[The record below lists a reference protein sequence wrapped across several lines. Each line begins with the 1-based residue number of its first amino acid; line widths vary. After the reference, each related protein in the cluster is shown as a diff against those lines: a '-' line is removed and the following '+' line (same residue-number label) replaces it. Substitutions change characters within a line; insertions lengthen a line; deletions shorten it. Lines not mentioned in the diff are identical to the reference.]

1 MTGGFTTLRSGTEKS
16 AHYHAL
22 MNKFPRS
29 LSRLFCLLLLV
40 LGSSSTH
47 AARVTLITHGFNAG
61 VDEWIVPMANR
72 MAGYTSFHGADASI
86 YQLTVATNANGQ
98 FVTSTEFLDGTPAGA
113 SNSGNLFLLLDW
125 SKVAGSFVSFL
136 EIYPARF
143 TVTQIAEVVTPA
155 LLNPA
160 LLADLNGRAL
170 AEFPLHLIGHSRGG
184 PLISE
189 LTRLLGAEG
198 VWVDQLTMLDP
209 HPCDPADPLEAIGCP
224 VLDAQPVVFA
234 NVRFADNYWQNLGSG
249 IDLQGQPVLGAYNRQ
264 LLNLPGGYS
273 LNHSDTHLWYHG
285 TIDFADPTFDGG
297 EFLAFTDR
305 ATWFAEGET
314 NGFQAGFLYSR
325 IGGGDRVSTNRPAG
339 PATAAINEGLL
350 SPRQALPVN
359 NGNWPNV
366 IELRAANPG
375 RFLFQN
381 EPGLATREENVA
393 YPAGNLRV
401 TAEYQSG
408 AAATWTL
415 FLDPD
420 ANELNGNE
428 IILGQE
434 SLGATGIHTVSNL
447 LRNVTLDANQVA
459 YGIYRLGARIQGGQ
473 PGSRR
478 VQYAAQKVA
487 VLAPLKLA
495 VGNVGSGQGQLRV
508 TGSGGYS
515 AAIEVT
521 DDFAGWETARVV
533 SFPGFL
539 NGNFNQPVTAH
550 GELFFTDPALFLR
563 AIYLRPSQ

>member
-1 MTGGFTTLRSGTEKS
+1 MNNLSNLRI
-16 AHYHAL
+16 
-22 MNKFPRS
+22 RS
-29 LSRLFCLLLLV
+29 RAFCFHCLLLLAL
-40 LGSSSTH
+40 LGGTGSTH
-47 AARVTLITHGFNAG
+47 AGRVTLITHGFNAS

-86 YQLTVATNANGQ
+86 YQLTVTTNASGH
-98 FVTSTEFLDGTPAGA
+98 FVTSTEFLDGTPAGE
-113 SNSGNLFLLLDW
+113 SGSGNLFILLDW
-125 SKVAGSFVSFL
+125 SNVAGSFVSFL

-189 LTRLLGAEG
+189 LARLLGTEG

-224 VLDAQPVVFA
+224 VLDAQPAVFA

-249 IDLQGQPVLGAYNRQ
+249 IDLKGQPVPGAYNRQ

-285 TIDFADPTFDGG
+285 TIDFAAPAFDGG
-297 EFLAFTDR
+297 ASLTFTDR
-305 ATWFAEGET
+305 ATWFAAGET
-314 NGFQAGFLYSR
+314 NGLQAGFLYSR
-325 IGGGDRVSTNRPAG
+325 IGGGDRASTNRPAG
-339 PATAAINEGLL
+339 PTTAEINEGLL
-350 SPRQALPVN
+350 GARQTLPVN
-359 NGNWPNV
+359 GGTWPNV

-375 RFLFQN
+375 RFHFQS

-393 YPAGNLRV
+393 YPAGSLTV

-408 AAATWTL
+408 TAATWTL

-428 IILGQE
+428 IILGE
-434 SLGATGIHTVSNL
+434 EALTATGIGTVSNL
-447 LRNVTLDANQVA
+447 IRSVTLDANQVA
-459 YGIYRLGARIQGGQ
+459 YGIYHLGARIQGGQ

-487 VLAPLKLA
+487 VLAPLELA
-495 VGNVGSGQGQLRV
+495 VRNTGAGQGELSV
-508 TGSGGYS
+508 TGSAGYS
-515 AAIEVT
+515 AAIEATDNFIDWEEVGVT
-521 DDFAGWETARVV
+521 
-533 SFPGFL
+533 PL
-539 NGNFNQPVTAH
+539 NAGNFGPPVTIDESLLLEA
-550 GELFFTDPALFLR
+550 PALFFR
-563 AIYLRPSQ
+563 ATYLRPSP

>member
-1 MTGGFTTLRSGTEKS
+1 MNNLSNLRI
-16 AHYHAL
+16 
-22 MNKFPRS
+22 RS
-29 LSRLFCLLLLV
+29 RAFCFHCLLLLAL
-40 LGSSSTH
+40 LGGTGSTH
-47 AARVTLITHGFNAG
+47 AGRVTLITHGFNAS

-86 YQLTVATNANGQ
+86 YQLTVTTNASGH
-98 FVTSTEFLDGTPAGA
+98 FVTSTEFLDGTPAGE
-113 SNSGNLFLLLDW
+113 SGSGNLFILLDW
-125 SKVAGSFVSFL
+125 SNVAGSFVSFL

-189 LTRLLGAEG
+189 LARLLGTEG

-224 VLDAQPVVFA
+224 VLDAQPAVFA

-249 IDLQGQPVLGAYNRQ
+249 IDLKGQPVPGAYNRQ

-285 TIDFADPTFDGG
+285 TIDFAAPAFDGG
-297 EFLAFTDR
+297 ASLTFTDR
-305 ATWFAEGET
+305 ATWFAAGET
-314 NGFQAGFLYSR
+314 NGLQAGFLYSR
-325 IGGGDRVSTNRPAG
+325 IGGGDRASTNRPAG
-339 PATAAINEGLL
+339 PTTAEINEGLL
-350 SPRQALPVN
+350 GARQTLPVN
-359 NGNWPNV
+359 GGTWPNV

-375 RFLFQN
+375 RFHFQS

-393 YPAGNLRV
+393 YPAGSLTV

-408 AAATWTL
+408 TAATWTL

-428 IILGQE
+428 IILGE
-434 SLGATGIHTVSNL
+434 EALTATGIGTVSNL
-447 LRNVTLDANQVA
+447 IRSVTLDANQVA
-459 YGIYRLGARIQGGQ
+459 YGIYHLGARIQGGQ

-487 VLAPLKLA
+487 VLAPLELA
-495 VGNVGSGQGQLRV
+495 VRNTGAGQGELSV
-508 TGSGGYS
+508 TGSAGYS
-515 AAIEVT
+515 AAIEATDNFIDWEEVGVT
-521 DDFAGWETARVV
+521 
-533 SFPGFL
+533 PL
-539 NGNFNQPVTAH
+539 NAGNFGQPVTIDESLLLEA
-550 GELFFTDPALFLR
+550 PALFFR
-563 AIYLRPSQ
+563 ATYLRPSP

>member
-1 MTGGFTTLRSGTEKS
+1 
-16 AHYHAL
+16 
-22 MNKFPRS
+22 MNNPSNLHTRGRAFC
-29 LSRLFCLLLLV
+29 FHCLLMFALLGG
-40 LGSSSTH
+40 GSATH
-47 AARVTLITHGFNAG
+47 AARVTLITHGFNAS

-72 MAGYTSFHGADASI
+72 MAGYTSFLGADASI

-98 FVTSTEFLDGTPAGA
+98 FVITTEFLDGTPAGA
-113 SNSGNLFLLLDW
+113 SNSGNLFILLDW
-125 SKVAGSFVSFL
+125 SNVAGSFVSFL

-160 LLADLNGRAL
+160 LLSDLNGRAL

-189 LTRLLGAEG
+189 LARLLGAQG
-198 VWVDQLTMLDP
+198 VWVDQITMLDP

-224 VLDAQPVVFA
+224 VLDAQPAVFA

-249 IDLQGQPVLGAYNRQ
+249 IDLQGQPVPGAYNRQ
-264 LLNLPGGYS
+264 LLALPGGYS

-297 EFLAFTDR
+297 ASLTFTDR
-305 ATWFAEGET
+305 ATWFAAGET

-325 IGGGDRVSTNRPAG
+325 IGGGDRTSANRPAG
-339 PATAAINEGLL
+339 LATSEINEGLL
-350 SPRQALPVN
+350 GARQALPVN
-359 NGNWPNV
+359 DGAWPNV

-393 YPAGNLRV
+393 YPAGSLTV

-434 SLGATGIHTVSNL
+434 SLAATGINTVSNL
-447 LRNVTLDANQVA
+447 VRSVTLDANEVI
-459 YGIYRLGARIQGGQ
+459 YGLYHLGGRITGGQ
-473 PGSRR
+473 PGASR

-495 VGNVGSGQGQLRV
+495 VRNTGVAGELSV
-508 TGSGGYS
+508 TGSTGYN
-515 AAIEVT
+515 AAIEIT
-521 DDFAGWETARVV
+521 EDLTNWDEAGVIPFNT
-533 SFPGFL
+533 
-539 NGNFNQPVTAH
+539 GNFGQPATVNESLSLDA
-550 GELFFTDPALFLR
+550 PALFFR
-563 AIYLRPSQ
+563 AIYRRPSP

>member
-1 MTGGFTTLRSGTEKS
+1 MSNLSNLCLRSS
-16 AHYHAL
+16 PVCFH
-22 MNKFPRS
+22 
-29 LSRLFCLLLLV
+29 LLLFLV
-40 LGSSSTH
+40 LLSVSDSTH
-47 AARVTLITHGFNAG
+47 AARVTLITHGFNAS

-86 YQLTVATNANGQ
+86 YQLTVATNAGGQ
-98 FVTSTEFLDGTPAGA
+98 FVVTTEFLDGKPAGE
-113 SNSGNLFLLLDW
+113 STSGNLFLLLDW
-125 SKVAGSFVSFL
+125 SNVAGSFVSFL

-189 LTRLLGAEG
+189 LARLLGAQG

-224 VLDAQPVVFA
+224 VLDAQPAIFA

-249 IDLQGQPVLGAYNRQ
+249 IDLKGQPVPGAYNRQ
-264 LLNLPGGYS
+264 LLALPGGYS

-285 TIDFADPTFDGG
+285 TIDFATPAFDGG
-297 EFLAFTDR
+297 ASLTLADR
-305 ATWFAEGET
+305 ATWFAAGET
-314 NGFQAGFLYSR
+314 NGWQAGFLYSR
-325 IGGGDRVSTNRPAG
+325 IGGGDRASTNRPAG
-339 PATAAINEGLL
+339 AATAAINEGLL
-350 SPRQALPVN
+350 GHRQTLPAN
-359 NGNWPNV
+359 DGTWPNV
-366 IELRAANPG
+366 IELRAANTG
-375 RFLFQN
+375 RFHFQS
-381 EPGLATREENVA
+381 EPGLAVREENVA
-393 YPAGNLRV
+393 YRAGGLTV

-408 AAATWTL
+408 TPATWTL

-428 IILGQE
+428 IILGEE
-434 SLGATGIHTVSNL
+434 SLAATGIHTVSNL
-447 LRNVTLDANQVA
+447 VRRVTLDANQVV
-459 YGIYRLGARIQGGQ
+459 YGIYHLGARITGGQ
-473 PGSRR
+473 PGARR

-487 VLAPLKLA
+487 VLAPLRLA
-495 VGNVGSGQGQLRV
+495 IGNAGSGQGQLRV

-521 DDFAGWETARVV
+521 DDFANWERARGV

-539 NGNFNQPVTAH
+539 GGNFNQPITAH
-550 GELFFTDPALFLR
+550 VELFFIDPALFIR
-563 AIYLRPSQ
+563 AIYLRPPP